1 MQEDLDHKLENYG
14 TFFYT
19 ANHET
24 VSQEINTAHWAQH
37 ILITNEFRAKMLKA
51 LVGKYSSVVL
61 KDRVGFNLQIEKFF
75 IVP

>member
-24 VSQEINTAHWAQH
+24 VSREINTALH
-37 ILITNEFRAKMLKA
+37 ILITNEFPAKMLKA
-51 LVGKYSSVVL
+51 LFGKYSSVVL